1 MEQFRQPTNV
11 RNLINSEHLI
21 VIAVC
26 AGGRSFFFFFF
37 LKKSMNTVFKS
48 IINCKGLLL

>member
-21 VIAVC
+21 IVIAVC
-26 AGGRSFFFFFF
+26 AGGRSFFFFKK
-37 LKKSMNTVFKS
+37 KKSMNTVFKS